1 MKQAS
6 RIYELRPANLP
17 KYAIPVDTTPTTKD
31 FFEDSLNQVKM
42 LWQKLQRALPKLKQ
56 PQFATPTSPS
66 AKYAEATET
75 AESAPS
81 AEPIKDRILKW
92 LRYLAL
98 YLGAVM
104 TAGAVA
110 IFFLWQI
117 PLLQDLPQLVKNI
130 SDPQAVRPAA
140 TPTSTPAIEPPTAPQ
155 PQVAQTAH
163 PPLTPPVINQAG
175 TPPSSNTPPA
185 PQPGS
190 AAPPVAVAGQPSSVP
205 ATTANSSPTPTGTGT
220 ITVTNTLPPANTTNS
235 SAATGLPAP
244 TGTITVNTTLP
255 PTTEA
260 APTSPPNPDGS
271 QPAPAAT
278 ATAPPT
284 ANPTAAPTTPPTDPA
299 AAATASAS
307 ATTPLTPEAAN
318 ALTPAQQQQEI
329 RQLLIDAQEQM
340 ASRRFVSP
348 TSSNAL
354 QSYQRVLELEPT
366 NPVAS
371 EGVQRIATYYQQIAQ
386 QTLQQG
392 RVDESLS
399 YISRG
404 LRAAPNNET
413 LLRLRRDARSAKQR
427 QEQQRRAALEERRR
441 QEAEVL
447 RRRQEEEA
455 EQEARAAAVSRRAP
469 PPVPPANWRQ
479 PPPTWGGQRSTQQ
492 PSYNESGFNQR

>member
-1 MKQAS
+1 
-6 RIYELRPANLP
+6 
-17 KYAIPVDTTPTTKD
+17 
-31 FFEDSLNQVKM
+31 
-42 LWQKLQRALPKLKQ
+42 
-56 PQFATPTSPS
+56 
-66 AKYAEATET
+66 
-75 AESAPS
+75 
-81 AEPIKDRILKW
+81 
-92 LRYLAL
+92 
-98 YLGAVM
+98 
-104 TAGAVA
+104 
-110 IFFLWQI
+110 
-117 PLLQDLPQLVKNI
+117 
-130 SDPQAVRPAA
+130 
-140 TPTSTPAIEPPTAPQ
+140 
-155 PQVAQTAH
+155 
-163 PPLTPPVINQAG
+163 
-175 TPPSSNTPPA
+175 
-185 PQPGS
+185 
-190 AAPPVAVAGQPSSVP
+190 
-205 ATTANSSPTPTGTGT
+205 
-220 ITVTNTLPPANTTNS
+220 
-235 SAATGLPAP
+235 
-244 TGTITVNTTLP
+244 
-255 PTTEA
+255 
-260 APTSPPNPDGS
+260 
-271 QPAPAAT
+271 
-278 ATAPPT
+278 
-284 ANPTAAPTTPPTDPA
+284 
-299 AAATASAS
+299 
-307 ATTPLTPEAAN
+307 
-318 ALTPAQQQQEI
+318 
-329 RQLLIDAQEQM
+329 M